1 MVTRSH
7 GLNNKYGRLGP
18 LRSEAAV
25 QRVLEEDSVLGQ
37 RMLEVQS
44 RLEQLAWREGEEREG
59 RRGLQG
65 HPVLSTEEVQKC
77 VVITEV
83 QWKVKTRVART
94 MALIGRPKTQH
105 TWTTLEANQ
114 IFRDQRDIRKFPVWQ
129 HLRNCEQCANFT
141 KVSRFLCIGT
151 M

>member
-59 RRGLQG
+59 RRRDCRVTLSSLQ
-65 HPVLSTEEVQKC
+65 KRC
-77 VVITEV
+77 
-83 QWKVKTRVART
+83 
-94 MALIGRPKTQH
+94 
-105 TWTTLEANQ
+105 
-114 IFRDQRDIRKFPVWQ
+114 
-129 HLRNCEQCANFT
+129 RN
-141 KVSRFLCIGT
+141 V
-151 M
+151 

>member
-59 RRGLQG
+59 SCRDCR
-65 HPVLSTEEVQKC
+65 VTLSSPQKRC
-77 VVITEV
+77 RIV
-83 QWKVKTRVART
+83 
-94 MALIGRPKTQH
+94 
-105 TWTTLEANQ
+105 
-114 IFRDQRDIRKFPVWQ
+114 
-129 HLRNCEQCANFT
+129 
-141 KVSRFLCIGT
+141 
-151 M
+151 

>member
-44 RLEQLAWREGEEREG
+44 RLEKLEGGGGEG
-59 RRGLQG
+59 GKAPGLQG

-94 MALIGRPKTQH
+94 MALIGRPKT
-105 TWTTLEANQ
+105 TQ
-114 IFRDQRDIRKFPVWQ
+114 IPAHMDDPRSEPN
-129 HLRNCEQCANFT
+129 L
-141 KVSRFLCIGT
+141 
-151 M
+151 